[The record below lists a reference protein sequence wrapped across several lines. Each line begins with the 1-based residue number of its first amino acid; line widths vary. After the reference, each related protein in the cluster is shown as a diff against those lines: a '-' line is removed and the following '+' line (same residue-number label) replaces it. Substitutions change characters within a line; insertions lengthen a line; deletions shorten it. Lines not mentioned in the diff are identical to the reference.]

1 MIDRITA
8 ALSRR
13 HVLLG
18 LAASATAATATGATA
33 APQENPEL
41 VSLADDL
48 PAILAAYVA
57 ARETVA
63 WIVAEWSP
71 QWPVPAPE
79 IFRFGEGCHRH
90 VGIDG
95 AGIVTPWGVKGVM
108 QVQHLGTP
116 ATFEA
121 SAAYHERRAAMKAK
135 TKSRRGM
142 KSELLWAERD
152 RAAVEPAR
160 AYWSEVE
167 RIKAAS
173 GIEVATAERT
183 ATLDALHRHVD
194 AIMRADDWTI
204 TGAIIKAQALGAWR
218 EADHIARGFN
228 LDGPAWAD
236 LLAGSILRHAGGAA

>member
-1 MIDRITA
+1 MIDRISA

-41 VSLADDL
+41 VALADDL

-57 ARETVA
+57 ARENVA

-79 IFRFGEGCHRH
+79 IFRFGDGCRRH

-95 AGIVTPWGVKGVM
+95 AGIETPFGVRGATHVASI
-108 QVQHLGTP
+108 GTP
-116 ATFEA
+116 EHFEGR
-121 SAAYHERRAAMKAK
+121 AAYHDSRAAHKAK
-135 TKSRRGM
+135 TKSQRGM
-142 KSELLWAERD
+142 QSELRWAERD
-152 RAAVEPAR
+152 RAAIEPAR

-167 RIKAAS
+167 RITKAS
-173 GIEVATAERT
+173 GIEAATAQRT
-183 ATLDALHRHVD
+183 ATLEAMRDQVG

-204 TGAIIKAQALGAWR
+204 TGAIIKAQALGAWA
-218 EADHIARGFN
+218 EAGRFARAFN
-228 LDGPAWAD
+228 PDGPAWAD
-236 LLAGSILRHAGGAA
+236 QLAASILRHAGGAG